1 MKVLVIVAEL
11 ESIGD
16 VTPLI
21 VTVPADSVVTVPA
34 AEEELDD
41 LTMGAAASP
50 THRLLTRI
58 RTLLGAT
65 CRLPYS
71 HAGGTTET
79 PGVRCFTS
87 GWRKTQC
94 SSCSDHCH
102 SRTESAACSSAWMA
116 TQLLLTGAA
125 AAQCNGITAAS
136 ERCAAQASRWT
147 GSGQTPVL
155 SDLHSR
161 LEGGLGWILCMHDAP
176 VATGHDR
183 ETSGGPSG
191 RSVDVGVHACTRT
204 DEMCTR
210 QYLNCP
216 GSSRRQC
223 RRHMVQTNDQ
233 HTVNRGQ

>member
-1 MKVLVIVAEL
+1 MQLLPAGVSGRTQPSTHFSQMRRDSHSAAADGGEPRLKVLVIVAEL

-50 THRLLTRI
+50 THRLLLRI
-58 RTLLGAT
+58 MTLLGAT
-65 CRLPYS
+65 YRPRRRLAYS

-102 SRTESAACSSAWMA
+102 SRTESAACSGAWMA

-125 AAQCNGITAAS
+125 VAQCNGITA

-147 GSGQTPVL
+147 VAVPG
-155 SDLHSR
+155 R
-161 LEGGLGWILCMHDAP
+161 LRC
-176 VATGHDR
+176 
-183 ETSGGPSG
+183 
-191 RSVDVGVHACTRT
+191 
-204 DEMCTR
+204 
-210 QYLNCP
+210 
-216 GSSRRQC
+216 
-223 RRHMVQTNDQ
+223 
-233 HTVNRGQ
+233 